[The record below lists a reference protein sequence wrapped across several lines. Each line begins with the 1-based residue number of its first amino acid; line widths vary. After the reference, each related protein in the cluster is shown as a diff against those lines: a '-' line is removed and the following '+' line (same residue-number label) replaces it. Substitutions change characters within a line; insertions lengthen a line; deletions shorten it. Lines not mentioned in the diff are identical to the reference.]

1 MKGLLYKDLLMVAKY
16 CRSFL
21 LVIAIFVAALLVEPG
36 NTFYMVYTC
45 LFVGMVPMTLI
56 SYDERDKW
64 SHFSGILPVS
74 RGMLV
79 SVKYLTGL
87 LFQLGVL
94 ILSGAA
100 WFVGLRRTGSFTAAE
115 YLSTLVVLMS
125 VSLLAPA
132 LLLPCI
138 FKLGVEKGRMAYYA
152 IIVILGAV
160 AGIAAYA
167 ELDLSAIA
175 LSDWGV
181 GGIFFICAGLFAL
194 SWLLSIRIYENKEL

>member
-100 WFVGLRRTGSFTAAE
+100 WFVGLRRTGFFVVEE

-125 VSLLAPA
+125 VSLLGPT

-152 IIVILGAV
+152 VIVIFGAA
-160 AGIAAYA
+160 AGIVAYA

-175 LSDWGV
+175 LPDWGI
-181 GGIFFICAGLFAL
+181 GGVFFICAGLFAL
-194 SWLLSIRIYENKEL
+194 SWLLSIRIYEKKEL